1 MSQIE
6 DAAKKIAKR
15 RESEIDNLIINRK
28 YKILSEKLTKKKY
41 FEKFL
46 SQGQIRLLPIARKEI
61 FLFSKMSRENLKK
74 YMKHNKYEALKFAC
88 YVGFERLILM
98 SKV

>member
-6 DAAKKIAKR
+6 LIAKKIAKK
-15 RESEIDNLIINRK
+15 RENELDNLIINRK
-28 YKILSEKLTKKKY
+28 YKILSEKITKKKY
-41 FEKFL
+41 FDKFL

-61 FLFSKMSRENLKK
+61 FLFTKMSRENLKR
-74 YMKHNKYEALKFAC
+74 YMKHNKYEALKFSC